1 MKKQEARDPRFGG
14 QSGKFHRD
22 MFKKAYA
29 FLEDV
34 KEKEKR
40 IVEREARKTK
50 DPEKKSQLNRL
61 LQKMVHTTT
70 HALVKAA

>member
-1 MKKQEARDPRFGG
+1 MKKQEARDPRFGE
-14 QSGKFHRD
+14 QSGRFHRD

-40 IVEREARKTK
+40 IVEREAHRTRN
-50 DPEKKSQLNRL
+50 PERKSQLNRL
-61 LQKMVHTTT
+61 LQKMVHMPLKG
-70 HALVKAA
+70 A